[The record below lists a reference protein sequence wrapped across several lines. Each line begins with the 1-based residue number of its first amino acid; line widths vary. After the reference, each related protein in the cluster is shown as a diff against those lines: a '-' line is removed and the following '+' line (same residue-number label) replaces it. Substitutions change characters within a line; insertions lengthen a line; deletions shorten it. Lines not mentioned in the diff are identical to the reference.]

1 MSNGT
6 DSTGSEMSDGGYW
19 SCDHGNS
26 SPAPSPPDAEADRT
40 PPVDDGLDMEMDQ
53 VLFDEPAPRKRKVN
67 TSFWFF
73 EVKYTAG
80 DFKKKNVFVGLN
92 CIPTCFISFRTR

>member
-1 MSNGT
+1 MFFLYIFLLNSHLIVFSASNGT

-26 SPAPSPPDAEADRT
+26 SPAPSPPDAEADRI

-53 VLFDEPAPRKRKVN
+53 MLFDEPAPRKRKVN
-67 TSFWFF
+67 AFFWSC
-73 EVKYTAG
+73 EV
-80 DFKKKNVFVGLN
+80 
-92 CIPTCFISFRTR
+92 